1 MGLLGVCVLVPYCGL
16 GRFRDAVCDFPLFYL
31 CYIPRLQ
38 YSQSQI
44 GQIEKQ
50 LLFVF
55 QGSFTAMCPSGLALT
70 GHNLDSK
77 KTLCVPT
84 TRCVNESSPGSDVSI

>member
-1 MGLLGVCVLVPYCGL
+1 MGLLGVCVLVLYCGL

-55 QGSFTAMCPSGLALT
+55 QGSLTAMYPSGSALT
-70 GHNLDSK
+70 GHNPDAK
-77 KTLCVPT
+77 KNIVYF
-84 TRCVNESSPGSDVSI
+84 NN